1 VREAKKILIIDD
13 EPDTVTFLR
22 TYLEDN
28 GYGTRAASDGKAG
41 LEALLKERPDAVI
54 LDVNMPSRT
63 GVQLYREM
71 SQHEGLHGVPV
82 IFITGLSEFQIFG
95 RDCSPLPAPVACLE
109 KPIDLP
115 ALLEAVRR
123 AVGGAE

>member
-1 VREAKKILIIDD
+1 MSGRKRILIVDD
-13 EPDTVTFLR
+13 EPDTVKYLR

-28 GYGTRAASDGKAG
+28 GYETCSASDGKSG
-41 LEALLKERPDAVI
+41 LDTLLRETPSAVI
-54 LDVNMPSRT
+54 LDVNMPNQT
-63 GVQLYREM
+63 GVQVYREM
-71 SQHEGLHGVPV
+71 SQHGGLQGVPV

-115 ALLEAVRR
+115 LLLKAVQEA
-123 AVGGAE
+123 AGGSD